1 MASNKG
7 DVMFKRFLLLSI
19 GFVALTAN
27 AKTLNEV
34 LDYTYEN
41 SWQLN
46 AERAGQRATDENV
59 AIAKSGF
66 RPQIAGVGSIGRS
79 YNKNKYESPADKMEA
94 YKTPSEMA
102 VQMKQPLFSGLSTVQ
117 SVNAAKSQ
125 ARAGREGLLNT
136 EQMVLLDAVAAY
148 MNVVRDKAVLSL
160 RENNEKVLKQHLKSY
175 RQRYK
180 VGDLTR
186 TDVAQSEARSEGA
199 TAARIAAEGDLKV
212 SEANF
217 FSVIGLPP
225 TELEDMVSFEY
236 SLPATLD
243 EAIDY
248 AMDHNPNIK
257 AAKYAK
263 DATTYDVKAKKG
275 ELLPQVDMSAAA
287 GIQHR
292 QMTVERADYWQVKAN
307 LTVPFY
313 SAGADYAQI
322 RQARQNENKA
332 KILWDKTVQD
342 VRANV
347 ISAWEYYTA
356 SQAQLA
362 SIEAQIKASKLALD
376 GVIREAKV
384 GSRTVLDVLDAEQE
398 HLDNQVALVRTHR
411 DAIVSGYALLAAV
424 GKLNPTD
431 LGLSVTP
438 YDPKDYYETVKN
450 KWLGFNI

>member
-1 MASNKG
+1 
-7 DVMFKRFLLLSI
+7 MFKKFLLLSI
-19 GFVALTAN
+19 CFAAITAH

-66 RPQIAGVGSIGRS
+66 RPQIAGIGSVGRS
-79 YNKNKYESPADKMEA
+79 YNKNKYDYTPDKTEL
-94 YKTPSEMA
+94 YKNPDEVA
-102 VQMKQPLFSGLSTVQ
+102 LQMRQPLFSGFSTVQ

-125 ARAGREGLLNT
+125 VRAGRESLLNA
-136 EQMVLLDAVAAY
+136 EQNVLLQAVAAY
-148 MNVVRDKAVLSL
+148 MNVVRDKAVLGL
-160 RENNEKVLKQHLKSY
+160 RENNENVLKQHLKSY

-217 FSVIGLPP
+217 FSVVGLAP
-225 TELEDMVSFEY
+225 TELEDMVAFEY

-257 AAKYAK
+257 AAKYTK
-263 DATTYDVKAKKG
+263 DATSYTVKAKKG
-275 ELLPQVDMSAAA
+275 ELLPQVDMTAAT
-287 GIQHR
+287 GIQH
-292 QMTVERADYWQVKAN
+292 QQLTVDRGDYWQLKAN
-307 LTVPFY
+307 MTVPLY
-313 SAGADYAQI
+313 SAGADYAHI

-342 VRANV
+342 VRSNV

-356 SQAQLA
+356 SQAQLS

-398 HLDNQVALVRTHR
+398 HLDNQVALVQTHR
-411 DAIVSGYALLAAV
+411 DAIVAGYALLAAI
-424 GKLNPTD
+424 GRLNPTD

-438 YDPKDYYETVKN
+438 YDPKEYYEDVKN
-450 KWLGFNI
+450 KWLGYNI